1 MKHSVAH
8 DLDPSMARKVARHAL
23 DGYAKQFAKYN
34 PSVTWQGEDS
44 AQVSFSA
51 KGLTVKGK
59 VDLMPR
65 EILID
70 ISVPF
75 ALKLF
80 QGKAVQVVEREIE
93 EWIGRAKNGELDNE

>member
-1 MKHSVAH
+1 MKHSVGH
-8 DLDPSMARKVARHAL
+8 DLDPETARKVARHAL
-23 DGYAKQFAKYN
+23 EGYAKKFEQYN
-34 PSVTWQGEDS
+34 PRVDWLGQDA

-59 VDLMPR
+59 VDLLPK
-65 EILID
+65 EIVID

-80 QGKAVQVVEREIE
+80 QGKAVSVVEREIR
-93 EWIGRAKNGELDNE
+93 EWVDKAKRGEMD